1 MQYSSILFLT
11 LRFIKTRLYLHYFR
25 PHFLSLSL
33 SLITHSI
40 LSQSTVSNLD
50 FLRPPVEKAKYL
62 SRIFQPIK
70 PITTDVVKQN
80 FPFLNWPDNII
91 FVIQPNTFLL
101 LILFLSKFLFL
112 FTSSEYPLSRKSKSL
127 FSYYSYLIQTPIR
140 FNANFST
147 FHQILQIRFLP
158 ALNPKIRIHF
168 PTQLTNSIL
177 YPSHPRRIPISPPS
191 PNLFSLAVLCKDTEQ
206 FRFVGVD
213 EISEGRGDGGEN
225 GAKGGMEGEEWK
237 WKERRRFE
245 SSTSSPRT
253 RHVYRP
259 ANRPLCRA

>member
-1 MQYSSILFLT
+1 MQIRNKKNAIFFYSFLNT
-11 LRFIKTRLYLHYFR
+11 SLYQNQIIPALLLS
-25 PHFLSLSL
+25 PLSLSL

-158 ALNPKIRIHF
+158 ALSPKIH
-168 PTQLTNSIL
+168 TQYATN
-177 YPSHPRRIPISPPS
+177 
-191 PNLFSLAVLCKDTEQ
+191 
-206 FRFVGVD
+206 
-213 EISEGRGDGGEN
+213 
-225 GAKGGMEGEEWK
+225 
-237 WKERRRFE
+237 
-245 SSTSSPRT
+245 
-253 RHVYRP
+253 
-259 ANRPLCRA
+259 

>member
-1 MQYSSILFLT
+1 MENGETIRFPLVPSYFPLHTYLNSLERLATLIANLKVNELAKHKSLWEPAVSEPSANKKQKKMQYSSILFLT

-158 ALNPKIRIHF
+158 ALSPKIH
-168 PTQLTNSIL
+168 TQYATN
-177 YPSHPRRIPISPPS
+177 
-191 PNLFSLAVLCKDTEQ
+191 
-206 FRFVGVD
+206 
-213 EISEGRGDGGEN
+213 
-225 GAKGGMEGEEWK
+225 
-237 WKERRRFE
+237 
-245 SSTSSPRT
+245 
-253 RHVYRP
+253 
-259 ANRPLCRA
+259 

>member
-140 FNANFST
+140 FNANFSPLFT
-147 FHQILQIRFLP
+147 KFFKF
-158 ALNPKIRIHF
+158 A
-168 PTQLTNSIL
+168 
-177 YPSHPRRIPISPPS
+177 
-191 PNLFSLAVLCKDTEQ
+191 FSL
-206 FRFVGVD
+206 
-213 EISEGRGDGGEN
+213 
-225 GAKGGMEGEEWK
+225 
-237 WKERRRFE
+237 
-245 SSTSSPRT
+245 
-253 RHVYRP
+253 H
-259 ANRPLCRA
+259 